1 MSDFFSYK
9 PAAAPA
15 PTAAASAT
23 AAEPQAIL
31 ADLSG
36 DDWEQLISFAARRRY
51 PAGAVIVQAGD
62 TDRALCFIASGS
74 VDLRGPGTEATTRGE
89 GEVFG
94 LLSFMDGAAS
104 AVTASVS
111 ASAPAELL
119 RLTPEALQQL
129 AAWQPRI
136 AMALLRDLGALVA
149 SRLRRLQPG
158 D

>member
-9 PAAAPA
+9 PAGASAPSSAAPA
-15 PTAAASAT
+15 AP
-23 AAEPQAIL
+23 EPQAIL

-36 DDWEQLISFAARRRY
+36 DDWEQFIGFAARRRY
-51 PAGAVIVQAGD
+51 PAGAVLVRAGE
-62 TDRALCFIASGS
+62 TDRALCFIASGR
-74 VDLRGPGTEATTRGE
+74 VDLHGPGTVVTSRGE

-94 LLSFMDGAAS
+94 LLSFLDGAPS
-104 AVTASVS
+104 AVTATVS
-111 ASAPAELL
+111 AAAPAELL
-119 RLTPEALQQL
+119 RLTPDALQQL

-136 AMALLRDLGALVA
+136 AVALLRDLAALVA